1 MQRRRVTVARRR
13 LRSRSPYQYV
23 QRVSS
28 SPRRVA
34 LGAALLLALGPA
46 GLASAATKSVSMG
59 VPLASANSLHR
70 LGADA
75 NAFFPASI
83 RVHRGDKVR
92 FVASGFH
99 DVDLPAKGKSAT
111 GLISHGAPI
120 AGDTDAAGA
129 PYWFNG
135 QPDLQY
141 TPSLLRSSFGRTVSY
156 SGARG
161 VASGLPTGSRPKPFT
176 VKFTKSGTF
185 TYYCNVHPGMKGR
198 ISVVSPKT
206 KVPSAKADAKAV
218 KKQVAAAVKTAK
230 ALQTAPVATDTIQ
243 VGNGGP
249 GGVEV
254 FAFYP
259 GSRAVTVGTVLTFET
274 GRLSVDQHTVTTGPG
289 DPRTEPG
296 SFLGRLTDSLA
307 AGRGVVD
314 QAAINPSDPRG
325 SPALLNPNSHGNGFW
340 NSGFMDSAGTT
351 EFAKRFQVKFVS
363 PGTYSFYCLI
373 HPTMKTVV
381 TVG

>member
-185 TYYCNVHPGMKGR
+185 TYYCNVHPGMKGTVK
-198 ISVVSPKT
+198 VVAPKS
-206 KVPSAKADAKAV
+206 KVPSGKADARTV
-218 KKQVAAAVKTAK
+218 KKQVSAAVKTAK
-230 ALQTAPVATDTIQ
+230 SLQTAPVAETTIQ
-243 VGNGGP
+243 MGNSGP
-249 GGVEV
+249 GGVEIY
-254 FAFYP
+254 AFYP
-259 GSRAVTVGTVLTFET
+259 GQRTVPVGTTITFET
-274 GRLSVDQHTVTTGPG
+274 SRFSLDQHTATTGPG
-289 DPRTEPG
+289 DPLREPG
-296 SFLGRLTDSLA
+296 SFLGRMSASFGD
-307 AGRGVVD
+307 GPID
-314 QAAINPSDPRG
+314 QAGIYPSDPRG
-325 SPALLNPNSHGNGFW
+325 GPVSLNPNLHGNGFW
-340 NSGFMDSAGTT
+340 GTGVMDTAGTT
-351 EFAKRFQVKFVS
+351 AFPKRAQVKIS
-363 PGTYSFYCLI
+363 APGTYAFYCLI
-373 HPTMKTVV
+373 HPFMKTVV
-381 TVG
+381 IAS